1 MKCSFVI
8 LPIAIIV
15 CIQKGQGR
23 STGLQIADHRTV
35 ISNIVARALHVFQI
49 HDRDHDGV
57 ISESDLSL
65 DLSES
70 QVEIIIQAIDSNSDR
85 SIDLEE
91 LMAFWIRPVS
101 GRSRRVRHFLRL

>member
-8 LPIAIIV
+8 LPIAIII
-15 CIQKGQGR
+15 CIKEGQGR
-23 STGLQIADHRTV
+23 PTGHRTV
-35 ISNIVARALHVFQI
+35 ISNIVARALFQI

-70 QVEIIIQAIDSNSDR
+70 QVETIIQEIDTNCDR